1 DTQLAPAQ
9 RFALQRRAERRCI
22 EAAAQAQ
29 FAAQFAA
36 EIRLQIL
43 QAQRRQAQGQVQ
55 RLAAVTLQA
64 QLAFADLQAQ
74 LAGRGVGS
82 EMGFAV
88 AANGVAE
95 QFTAQLVEIEVDAP
109 VVVGLTQIEGQLAVE
124 ATAQLRLQSRGI
136 EVSQR
141 QLELQV

>member
-1 DTQLAPAQ
+1 
-9 RFALQRRAERRCI
+9 
-22 EAAAQAQ
+22 
-29 FAAQFAA
+29 
-36 EIRLQIL
+36 
-43 QAQRRQAQGQVQ
+43 
-55 RLAAVTLQA
+55 

-141 QLELQV
+141 QLELQVDGRIPGDPAAALDAAAGVAGGQLMQRGAIEAAVGLQADRQLQLAASR